1 MTILV
6 EAVRKMPTKQKQKQN
21 KENKHIGIMIIIVA
35 SRPENTL

>member
-21 KENKHIGIMIIIVA
+21 KENKQTKTSQKKTPHIF
-35 SRPENTL
+35 T